1 MTVAADASVVVKLYF
16 AEEYSAQARALF
28 GDAEQGNETTIAPHL
43 LAAEFVNIVR
53 RKMRRE
59 GVPLARA
66 SAVIDEFLTLP
77 IEFHAEPDIYRE
89 AILLTERYS
98 LSGFDAQ
105 YVALAQLAGCDL
117 WAADERMRGAIRG
130 RLPFVK
136 WIGDYPLGG
145 PNGGTC

>member
-1 MTVAADASVVVKLYF
+1 MTFVADASVVGKLF
-16 AEEYSAQARALF
+16 FIEEYADRALALF
-28 GDAEQGNETTIAPHL
+28 RDANQSAVEILAPHL

-59 GVPLARA
+59 GVTLARA
-66 SAVIDEFLTLP
+66 SAAINELLALP
-77 IEFHAEPDIYRE
+77 IQFHGEPDIYRE

-105 YVALAQLAGCDL
+105 YVALAQIAGCKL
-117 WAADERMRGAIRG
+117 WVADERMRGAIRG

-136 WIGDYPLGG
+136 WIGEYPIAGG
-145 PNGGTC
+145 AVR

>member
-1 MTVAADASVVVKLYF
+1 VTFAVDSSVIGKLFFVEEHAD
-16 AEEYSAQARALF
+16 RALALF
-28 GDAEQGNETTIAPHL
+28 QDADRSNEEILARHL

-59 GVPLARA
+59 GVTLARA
-66 SAVIDEFLTLP
+66 SATIDEFLALP
-77 IEFHAEPDIYRE
+77 IEHHAEPDVYRE
-89 AILLTERYS
+89 AILLAERYS

-117 WAADERMRGAIRG
+117 WVADEQMRGAIRG

-136 WIGDYPLGG
+136 WIGDYPLAGIPG
-145 PNGGTC
+145 S